1 MASIQTQVAY
11 RSQSLDSLRSVM
23 FDVWGFSD
31 FRGMQAQVLTEVLL
45 GRDVVAC
52 LPTGAGKSMLFQL
65 PAIRANG
72 VTVVIS
78 PLAALIHEQVKALLA
93 KGISAGCLGAGV
105 GRAAEKRTLLQL
117 STSQLRVLYLSPERM
132 MGLCS
137 ARSSQRRVL
146 LDVHAQ
152 GRLQQIVVDE
162 AHCISEWGHDF
173 TFFVSFEKV

>member
-31 FRGMQAQVLTEVLL
+31 FRGKQAQVLTEVLL

-65 PAIRANG
+65 PAVRANG

-78 PLAALIHEQVKALLA
+78 PLAALIREQVKTLIA

-105 GRAAEKRTLLQL
+105 GKAAEKHTLHQMRHH
-117 STSQLRVLYLSPERM
+117 SFAS
-132 MGLCS
+132 
-137 ARSSQRRVL
+137 
-146 LDVHAQ
+146 
-152 GRLQQIVVDE
+152 
-162 AHCISEWGHDF
+162 CICHRKECWA
-173 TFFVSFEKV
+173 